1 MPSGKGTYGCKLG
14 RPSRK
19 GAMSSAAKRYKRDKR
34 VKEVKKELLETPLKR
49 RKDSLQVLKQKHQG
63 KKLIKMSKG
72 AEKTNK
78 VEPGYKKAH
87 DYIKKSSATLDSGGY
102 KEEAIKVNDA
112 RDRSK
117 KS

>member
-1 MPSGKGTYGCKLG
+1 
-14 RPSRK
+14 
-19 GAMSSAAKRYKRDKR
+19 
-34 VKEVKKELLETPLKR
+34 
-49 RKDSLQVLKQKHQG
+49 
-63 KKLIKMSKG
+63 MSKG
-72 AEKTNK
+72 AKKTNK

-102 KEEAIKVNDA
+102 KEEAIRVNDA